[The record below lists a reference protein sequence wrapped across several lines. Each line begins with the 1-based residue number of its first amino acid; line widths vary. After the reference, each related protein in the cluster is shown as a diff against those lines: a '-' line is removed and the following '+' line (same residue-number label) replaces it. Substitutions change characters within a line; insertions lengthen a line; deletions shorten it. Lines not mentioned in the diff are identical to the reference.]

1 MCFLLGNS
9 PASDQRPG
17 NYPKENTLY
26 SEHGESLKSRITGIL
41 NICCHITTMDDNIFL
56 NILITFNI
64 SNIDKEVNKEPPED
78 DLIEDR
84 NMLEC
89 FLKCFK

>member
-1 MCFLLGNS
+1 MWQLMFSMPVIRTVWN
-9 PASDQRPG
+9 
-17 NYPKENTLY
+17 
-26 SEHGESLKSRITGIL
+26 
-41 NICCHITTMDDNIFL
+41 
-56 NILITFNI
+56 
-64 SNIDKEVNKEPPED
+64 NIDKEVNKELPED